1 MTGDRA
7 GFITE
12 ADLLRRIAMTRQ
24 NVISERTG
32 LSDSQVNRIVS
43 SQSGLTLGKVVPFLC
58 AIGYEVIER
67 EGDMVSVPREEYE
80 AMRTLARKALG

>member
-1 MTGDRA
+1 MTRDRA

-12 ADLLRRIAMTRQ
+12 SDLLRRIAMTHQ
-24 NVISERTG
+24 NVIAERTG
-32 LSDSQVNRIVS
+32 MSDSQVNRIVS
-43 SQSGLTLGKVVPFLC
+43 GQSGLTLGKVVPFLH

-67 EGDMVSVPREEYE
+67 EGDRVNVPRDEYD